1 MTSLPPLLPLPP
13 PPPPGFIN
21 GQSPPTFY
29 EEPQQLPLAVLPGD
43 DLTRFILKKD
53 DAPRKSK
60 PPKIGTGL
68 AIVPTSS
75 RRRRRYH
82 QQEDDM
88 DITINN
94 NDDSRMNINN
104 TDEPSDAPSFSIIAI
119 IAGRLV
125 HHASNSTDTYYI
137 SSNTQRYI
145 PTLGDRVIGIVE
157 DTTGEYYR
165 VNILGGHSALLHNL
179 NFEGAS
185 KRNRPR
191 LDPGSL
197 VYCRVVRG
205 VDDGVKVVGSSN
217 SSGRMVGGRV
227 DPEVSCKVGGG
238 GGGSSSII
246 TNAMD
251 DDGGATR
258 KDWTTSECTYGPLS
272 SSTSSSFRV
281 SLGLAR
287 SLLLP
292 TNETL
297 SALSKSKVPFE
308 ICIGVNGLIWV
319 DAPAPEIVIMVQNA
333 IKNGEVVGRGMVG
346 GMVKSMVKNLRTQME
361 E

>member
-1 MTSLPPLLPLPP
+1 
-13 PPPPGFIN
+13 
-21 GQSPPTFY
+21 
-29 EEPQQLPLAVLPGD
+29 
-43 DLTRFILKKD
+43 
-53 DAPRKSK
+53 
-60 PPKIGTGL
+60 
-68 AIVPTSS
+68 
-75 RRRRRYH
+75 
-82 QQEDDM
+82 
-88 DITINN
+88 
-94 NDDSRMNINN
+94 
-104 TDEPSDAPSFSIIAI
+104 
-119 IAGRLV
+119 
-125 HHASNSTDTYYI
+125 
-137 SSNTQRYI
+137 
-145 PTLGDRVIGIVE
+145 
-157 DTTGEYYR
+157 
-165 VNILGGHSALLHNL
+165 
-179 NFEGAS
+179 
-185 KRNRPR
+185 
-191 LDPGSL
+191 
-197 VYCRVVRG
+197 

-238 GGGSSSII
+238 GGGSSSVI